1 MKKYWKIALVI
12 VALLVLVGIIWYRT
26 PIEKEETMTMCSTE
40 GETIKVTFDVAWHRY
55 LFAPTQLKG
64 TITIDGVVYEL
75 WKTAHQKSFIDNIKD
90 KISNVRYIPMF
101 VLESETD
108 ALEYSYN
115 FIDIWMDENSDLE
128 NFKKSYILL
137 NRDGV
142 SEHFFGPANTKEEA
156 QQIRQD
162 ISSMN

>member
-12 VALLVLVGIIWYRT
+12 VALLVLVGIIWYRS
-26 PIEKEETMTMCSTE
+26 PIEKKETMTMCSLD
-40 GETIKVTFDVAWHRY
+40 GETIDVTFDVAWHRY
-55 LFAPTQLKG
+55 LLSPTQLKG

-75 WKTAHQKSFIDNIKD
+75 WKTDRQKGFIDNIKD
-90 KISNVRYIPMF
+90 KVSNARYIPMF

-115 FIDIWMDENSDLE
+115 FIHIWMDENSDLE

-142 SEHFFGPANTKEEA
+142 SEHFFGPASTKEEA
-156 QQIRQD
+156 QQIQQEFS
-162 ISSMN
+162 IN